1 MCEREC
7 FCVILENRVRGL
19 QTRGKGE
26 PHWGPVFFPGPES
39 FPEVCRVREEERWGW
54 AVTAPFPGL
63 CSQEPQDRR
72 GWPLLPSPVSLQL
85 TGTED
90 NPEVWRVGTW
100 HSGVVGARPGMVR
113 PGAER
118 CVSSPFS
125 WLLPVGVSFLSVPL
139 PRGGISPPNSEGGRE
154 QYLPRVHR
162 CELGQVHWPKG
173 KRKRVKAGES
183 EVNGGYKMEWK
194 N

>member
-54 AVTAPFPGL
+54 AVTAPSPGL

-125 WLLPVGVSFLSVPL
+125 WLLPVGVSFLSVPQCL
-139 PRGGISPPNSEGGRE
+139 GAAFHLGIQREGGSSTFPESTGVSWVKCIGPRE
-154 QYLPRVHR
+154 R
-162 CELGQVHWPKG
+162 E
-173 KRKRVKAGES
+173 RVKAGES